1 MFPCTTYNK
10 KVLCEYRDKKNPAHA
25 HCTNPSEY
33 SGSRAPRIRT
43 FGIFSFF
50 MLFCSIIA
58 CSMPHT
64 TRAEDGVL
72 DVSSYDFSTRG
83 AAKLDGMWE
92 LYWGKLIE
100 PDDFTK
106 NTLPSPSFVHV
117 PDTWDRHTING
128 KHLPGIGHATFRLK
142 LKLPPG
148 IASFGIKL
156 QEASSAY
163 RLYINGTLI
172 ASNGT
177 VGTSPTS
184 SIPQF
189 LPQTAHFQ
197 AENGEAEI
205 VIHISNYH
213 EKNGG
218 PWHSIYMGLP
228 EQIAKLREAR
238 VFIEAAL
245 IGILLVIGIYHLG
258 LFIIRPKERS
268 SFYFFLYCQIIALRT
283 VLMGERLLIFFFPH
297 FPWEL
302 AVRLEHISFYMAVP
316 LFSYFLTSLYPAEI
330 HRYFSRALLAA
341 GLIASAIVFATPARV
356 FTHLVTP
363 FQIITLIAL
372 VYWIYGIMLSIMRKE
387 EDALLVF
394 FGFIVISAT
403 AVNDMLYARGTIN
416 TGYLIS
422 FGLLMLIFIL
432 SFSISL
438 RFSRSFRRSEEL
450 AKELMRSKQQIEEHN
465 RTLEEKVLERSAK
478 ILQQNAFFEMQL
490 DMAGRLQRSFLPTS
504 PPNIAEANIATLYLP
519 SMGVGGDIYD
529 FRTQAAQGLGIFIA
543 DVSGH
548 GIAAALIA
556 SMVKMSL
563 NRWDEYFEKP
573 SSLLK
578 EIYATVSDKIGN
590 NFVSACACYLDITR
604 GILRISNAG
613 HPFPIILQKKGPL
626 LQRES
631 KGHVISN
638 LFSSNFE
645 DVAVQLSPGDKIILY
660 TDGIIEARS
669 HTGELFGEERFIHL
683 LNENKTLSPGKLCGI
698 IHQSVFSHMAEHQ
711 EDDITMVIVQFEG

>member
-1 MFPCTTYNK
+1 M
-10 KVLCEYRDKKNPAHA
+10 
-25 HCTNPSEY
+25 
-33 SGSRAPRIRT
+33 
-43 FGIFSFF
+43 
-50 MLFCSIIA
+50 
-58 CSMPHT
+58 
-64 TRAEDGVL
+64 
-72 DVSSYDFSTRG
+72 
-83 AAKLDGMWE
+83 
-92 LYWGKLIE
+92 
-100 PDDFTK
+100 
-106 NTLPSPSFVHV
+106 
-117 PDTWDRHTING
+117 
-128 KHLPGIGHATFRLK
+128 
-142 LKLPPG
+142 
-148 IASFGIKL
+148 
-156 QEASSAY
+156 
-163 RLYINGTLI
+163 
-172 ASNGT
+172 
-177 VGTSPTS
+177 
-184 SIPQF
+184 
-189 LPQTAHFQ
+189 
-197 AENGEAEI
+197 
-205 VIHISNYH
+205 
-213 EKNGG
+213 
-218 PWHSIYMGLP
+218 
-228 EQIAKLREAR
+228 REAR

-268 SFYFFLYCQIIALRT
+268 SIYFFFYCQIIALRT
-283 VLMGERLLIFFFPH
+283 VLMGERLLIFFFPD
-297 FPWEL
+297 FPWEC
-302 AVRLEHISFYMAVP
+302 AVRFEHISFYMAVP
-316 LFSYFLTSLYPAEI
+316 LFSFFLTSLYPAEI

-341 GLIASAIVFATPARV
+341 GLITLPIVFATPARI

-372 VYWIYGIMLSIMRKE
+372 VYWIYGIVLSIARGE
-387 EDALLVF
+387 EDALLIF

-422 FGLLMLIFIL
+422 FGLLMLIFII

-450 AKELMRSKQQIEEHN
+450 AKELMRTKQQIEEHN

-504 PPNIAEANIATLYLP
+504 PPNIEEADIVTLYLP
-519 SMGVGGDIYD
+519 SMGVGGDMYD
-529 FRTQAAQGLGIFIA
+529 FRIHAAHGLGIFIA

-563 NRWDEYFEKP
+563 NRWDEYLEKP

-578 EIYATVSDKIGN
+578 EIYTTVSDKIGN

-604 GILRISNAG
+604 GILRTSNAG

-626 LQRES
+626 LQKAS

-638 LFSSNFE
+638 LFSSNFVDIE
-645 DVAVQLSPGDKIILY
+645 VQLAPGDKIILY

-683 LNENKTLSPGKLCGI
+683 LDENKKLPPGELCGI

-711 EDDITMVIVQFEG
+711 EDDITMVIVQFKG